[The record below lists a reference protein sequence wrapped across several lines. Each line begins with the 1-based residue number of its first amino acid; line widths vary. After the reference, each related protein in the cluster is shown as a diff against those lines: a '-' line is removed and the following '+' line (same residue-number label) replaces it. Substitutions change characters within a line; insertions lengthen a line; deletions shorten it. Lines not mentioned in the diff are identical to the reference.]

1 MMGII
6 VPETCWAYKKYNKII
21 SGRHLVGFYSSD
33 ISDDLDRLGP
43 SMGRF
48 TCSVIVDCDAG
59 ARTGVCTFVFRL
71 ETGRKVAGCV

>member
-1 MMGII
+1 
-6 VPETCWAYKKYNKII
+6 
-21 SGRHLVGFYSSD
+21 
-33 ISDDLDRLGP
+33 
-43 SMGRF
+43 MGRF